1 MASLPALTTI
11 QNAIP
16 VELHAEYLAYVYD
29 QAAAGSVVAA
39 RLVAQTKASQQ
50 ANSRY
55 SITLNER
62 RKLTNNTEQQV
73 DKDIAQEGRNPTKQL
88 ERIYAHTIEE
98 TKLNTFTLLDRYVNS
113 DGNSLNAHIVEHY
126 NGEAKLW
133 WSEPENLV
141 RDFGKVCDNYSPFLR
156 SAL

>member
-50 ANSRY
+50 AN
-55 SITLNER
+55 
-62 RKLTNNTEQQV
+62 KQQV